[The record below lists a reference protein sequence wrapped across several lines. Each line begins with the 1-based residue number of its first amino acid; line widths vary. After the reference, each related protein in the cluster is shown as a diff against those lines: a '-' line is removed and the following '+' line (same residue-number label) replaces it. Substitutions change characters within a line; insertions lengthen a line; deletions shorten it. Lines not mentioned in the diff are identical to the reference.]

1 MNEHKE
7 RVRMER
13 EGKRAEYTETQKRRW
28 REAVLKAV
36 GFPEQETL
44 KALVVG
50 GLAYEELDEG
60 EIMTALHAA
69 MDIGGPTC
77 NACKT
82 LHEAFPY
89 DEKLGMAKR
98 YSPDVAAD
106 RITPDEYDVALE
118 DALRGRPLH
127 QTDEDRRK
135 HEALQD
141 YREKYVLL
149 MQTAANTAQATV
161 ALDDTRFAAYR
172 AGLTVE
178 ELESAKADIINELA
192 ADPARQYPELLVKLA
207 KKKHKLNRADE
218 AFQRMYERC
227 RDAGLTPET
236 IERGLADAEAGNEEP
251 TDGDTQS

>member
-1 MNEHKE
+1 
-7 RVRMER
+7 MER
-13 EGKRAEYTETQKRRW
+13 ESKRAEYVETQKRRW
-28 REAVLKAV
+28 REAVVKAV

-44 KALVVG
+44 RALVVG
-50 GLAYEELDEG
+50 GLAYEELTDSD
-60 EIMTALHAA
+60 IMVALHAA

-82 LHEAFPY
+82 FHEAFPY
-89 DEKLGMAKR
+89 DEELGRSKR
-98 YSPDVAAD
+98 FSPDVAAD

-149 MQTAANTAQATV
+149 MQSAADTAQATV

-192 ADPARQYPELLVKLA
+192 AEPTVSYDYPELMAKLA
-207 KKKHKLNRADE
+207 KKKRKLGRADD

-251 TDGDTQS
+251 TDGDTQL